1 MKQFLA
7 FLLCVGFI
15 STSFS
20 QQFFEE
26 TPAAR
31 KWVKK
36 QYRKLSK
43 DQRIAQLLVIR
54 AHSNLG
60 QDHVTQVTKI
70 IQEYNVGGLCFFQG
84 GPVRQ
89 ALLTNYYQQI
99 AKTPIMIAID
109 GEWGLGM
116 RLDSVINYP
125 RQLMMGAVPDATL
138 IYRFGRAVG
147 EQCKRLGIHVNYA
160 PDIDVNNNP
169 LNPVINDRSFGEDK
183 YRVALYGAKYM
194 KGMQDVGVMACAKHF
209 PGHGD
214 VAVDSHYDL
223 PIINKSRAQLDE
235 LELFPFRELIQQGV
249 GSIMSAHLYIPAI
262 DTTANQATTLS
273 RKNVTDLLKNELGF
287 KGIAVTDALEMKG
300 VTKFYPQGEAA
311 VQAIIAGNDM
321 LCLPGDVKETIN
333 KVRQAIKD
341 GKISWKEINSRVYK
355 ILLAKYH
362 LGLNKSQVIDTTNL
376 VADLNQS
383 TIELK
388 KELASQSIT
397 LLRHVNQ
404 QLFPLNKKQKIAY
417 VQIGAPTETAI
428 AKKLRDQFGAKIY
441 SFGSRAAVGKE
452 LMDDLN
458 SSVVRSEKNDSAGAA
473 TFAKNIQQEKFDI
486 ILIGVHNYS
495 RRPANNFGIPAGSI
509 QLLNLLQDNNTSTI
523 YFGNPYAISNTCIAD
538 NLWAAYED
546 DESTQTAM
554 FNILVGE
561 KSAVGKLPVTVCDGL
576 NYGTGIVYSGKLP
589 YSQPERVGLKTDVL
603 EKIEKVALSA
613 IDQGAFPGCVV
624 LVARNGKVAYHR
636 AFGFM
641 DSAKTEPLQ
650 VNTVF
655 DVASVTKTSA
665 TTVAVMKMVDEG
677 KISLSASLG
686 DYLPW
691 VRGTNKE
698 KLRIDDILLHQA
710 GLTPFIP
717 FYRELIDKT
726 SGKVLPQF
734 FSTTRNNTYST
745 PVAKNL
751 FLRNDWQDSLLN
763 RILKSPLSEHGKYV
777 YSDNDFIFL
786 GKIVEQLSGLSLDEY
801 VQKTFYS
808 PLQML
813 STQYNPLKTMSERE
827 IAPTEMEPHFR
838 GQLIRGYVHD
848 EGASLFGGVAGHAGL
863 FSNAYDLAK
872 LYQML
877 LQGGKWGNAQILNP
891 STVQLF
897 TKYGSDVSRRGLG
910 FDKPEKD
917 NAHRNNPYPA
927 KNVSPQTFGHTGFTG
942 TCVWVDPAYDLVY
955 VFLSNRVH
963 PTRSNNKI
971 SSLQVRGR
979 IQDIVYEA
987 LLIE

>member
-1 MKQFLA
+1 
-7 FLLCVGFI
+7 
-15 STSFS
+15 
-20 QQFFEE
+20 
-26 TPAAR
+26 
-31 KWVKK
+31 
-36 QYRKLSK
+36 
-43 DQRIAQLLVIR
+43 
-54 AHSNLG
+54 
-60 QDHVTQVTKI
+60 
-70 IQEYNVGGLCFFQG
+70 
-84 GPVRQ
+84 
-89 ALLTNYYQQI
+89 
-99 AKTPIMIAID
+99 
-109 GEWGLGM
+109 
-116 RLDSVINYP
+116 
-125 RQLMMGAVPDATL
+125 
-138 IYRFGRAVG
+138 
-147 EQCKRLGIHVNYA
+147 
-160 PDIDVNNNP
+160 
-169 LNPVINDRSFGEDK
+169 
-183 YRVALYGAKYM
+183 
-194 KGMQDVGVMACAKHF
+194 
-209 PGHGD
+209 
-214 VAVDSHYDL
+214 
-223 PIINKSRAQLDE
+223 
-235 LELFPFRELIQQGV
+235 
-249 GSIMSAHLYIPAI
+249 
-262 DTTANQATTLS
+262 
-273 RKNVTDLLKNELGF
+273 
-287 KGIAVTDALEMKG
+287 
-300 VTKFYPQGEAA
+300 
-311 VQAIIAGNDM
+311 
-321 LCLPGDVKETIN
+321 
-333 KVRQAIKD
+333 
-341 GKISWKEINSRVYK
+341 
-355 ILLAKYH
+355 
-362 LGLNKSQVIDTTNL
+362 
-376 VADLNQS
+376 
-383 TIELK
+383 
-388 KELASQSIT
+388 
-397 LLRHVNQ
+397 
-404 QLFPLNKKQKIAY
+404 
-417 VQIGAPTETAI
+417 
-428 AKKLRDQFGAKIY
+428 
-441 SFGSRAAVGKE
+441 
-452 LMDDLN
+452 
-458 SSVVRSEKNDSAGAA
+458 
-473 TFAKNIQQEKFDI
+473 
-486 ILIGVHNYS
+486 
-495 RRPANNFGIPAGSI
+495 
-509 QLLNLLQDNNTSTI
+509 
-523 YFGNPYAISNTCIAD
+523 
-538 NLWAAYED
+538 
-546 DESTQTAM
+546 M

-677 KISLSASLG
+677 KISLTATLG

-698 KLRIDDILLHQA
+698 KLRVDDILLHQA

-786 GKIVEQLSGLSLDEY
+786 GKIVERLSGLSLDEY

-917 NAHRNNPYPA
+917 NAHRKNPYPA
-927 KNVSPQTFGHTGFTG
+927 KNVSLQTFGHTGFTG

-971 SSLQVRGR
+971 SSLQVRGK
-979 IQDIVYEA
+979 IQDLVYEA